1 MYTAPSGGDCQRG
14 SHVSVQLTWSVH
26 AWPSCK
32 QDRWFGRYYPMKF
45 QIIISS
51 KSWIFFECD
60 NHLQNI
66 SNMQHS
72 PPLSPLSPPLSPLF
86 FSPSLSLPLSTLSIQ
101 QVEPFLC
108 DCVSIS
114 KRIAQAIEPFSQ
126 ELHEPKNLE
135 ETEKVLHKHQLKK
148 RRTFDKLQID
158 QLTTEGLMI
167 NRLIKQE
174 SEERYY
180 LTLM

>member
-1 MYTAPSGGDCQRG
+1 M
-14 SHVSVQLTWSVH
+14 
-26 AWPSCK
+26 
-32 QDRWFGRYYPMKF
+32 
-45 QIIISS
+45 
-51 KSWIFFECD
+51 
-60 NHLQNI
+60 
-66 SNMQHS
+66 
-72 PPLSPLSPPLSPLF
+72 
-86 FSPSLSLPLSTLSIQ
+86 PSLSLSIQ

-114 KRIAQAIEPFSQ
+114 KRIAQAIEPFSR
-126 ELHEPKNLE
+126 ELHEPRNLE

-158 QLTTEGLMI
+158 QLATEGLKI